1 MRLIVEKIMNRLSFF
16 NSGMKEPARK
26 KLALDYINSVRK
38 NSKVTFYQPTYNPN
52 NFKLYEADKSARKET
67 NIRAETISNHF
78 DFSRIGSYLD
88 IGSGVGYFVFV
99 LAESKK
105 IIAQGIEMD
114 KILCAYSNAIVIL
127 NELENVSFTNCKLT
141 TETAEKLPRFDLISF
156 LNVFHHIVHFDGF
169 DAADKIMR
177 ILFNKCN
184 YFVFETG
191 QYNEKG
197 YYWTEDLKFMGDDPD
212 LWVKEYIVSLGYKI
226 LHDESF
232 KSALSDNTR
241 TFICCSRV

>member
-1 MRLIVEKIMNRLSFF
+1 MKLIKKIVKPIMSYASD
-16 NSGMKEPARK
+16 SGLPLRK
-26 KLALDYINSVRK
+26 KMALNYISSVRK
-38 NSKVTFYQPTYNPN
+38 NGRVAFYQPTYNPN
-52 NFKLYEADKSARKET
+52 NFKLYGADKSARKET
-67 NIRAETISNHF
+67 DIRVETMSNHF
-78 DFSRIGSYLD
+78 DFSRISSYLD
-88 IGSGVGYFVFV
+88 IGSALGYFVFK
-99 LAESKK
+99 LAEAKK
-105 IIAQGIEMD
+105 IIAHGVEMD
-114 KILCAYSNAIVIL
+114 KILCAYSNAIVVL

-141 TETAEKLPRFDLISF
+141 TETVKKLPRFDLISF

-169 DAADKIMR
+169 NAADKMMKV
-177 ILFNKCN
+177 LSGKCD

-232 KSALSDNTR
+232 KSALSNNTR
-241 TFICCSRV
+241 TFICCSKV